1 MVEVRVMKK
10 WQGLFGIGIVF
21 LFLAAAVCPSGGS
34 AETQRN
40 EVMEKRCE
48 AAREGT
54 ETDAQVKRACASYF
68 EQTCANLVTGVA
80 ASAAAPSVSSGERF
94 RTIAAL
100 AVGVST
106 AAGVIASGIVW
117 DTFYALTP

>member
-1 MVEVRVMKK
+1 MKK
-10 WQGLFGIGIVF
+10 LRGLFGFVVA
-21 LFLAAAVCPSGGS
+21 LFILAAVVCPSGGC
-34 AETQRN
+34 AEMQEN

-48 AAREGT
+48 AAQEGT
-54 ETDAQVKRACASYF
+54 ETDARVKRACASYL
-68 EQTCANLVTGVA
+68 EQTGANVVTGVA

-100 AVGVST
+100 GVGVST

-117 DTFYALTP
+117 NTFSALMP